1 MKKHL
6 KRLAAPKSWPIKRK
20 GTKFITRPLAG
31 AHSLEL
37 GTPLTI
43 ILKDILGIAK
53 NNKEV
58 KHILNSKEILV
69 DGKRRKEPRFLV
81 GLMDVLSIP
90 ETKENFRVLLD
101 KKGRLRLAKIS
112 EDEAKIK
119 LSKIIN
125 KTIMCG
131 GKMQLNLGDGRN
143 VLVEKNDYKSNDVL
157 VLNLPDQK
165 IISALKFE
173 KGASAYTTG
182 GKHTAELAVIE
193 EIKGDTIALNSK
205 GKKFE
210 AKKEHCF
217 VVGKEKQLIKT
228 E

>member
-20 GTKFITRPLAG
+20 GEKFITRPLAG
-31 AHSLEL
+31 SHGFGLATSLA
-37 GTPLTI
+37 I
-43 ILKDILGIAK
+43 MLKDILGIAK

-58 KHILNSKEILV
+58 KHILNSREILV

-90 ETKENFRVLLD
+90 ETKENFRILLD
-101 KKGRLRLAKIS
+101 KKGRLRPAKIS
-112 EDEAKIK
+112 EDESKIK

-125 KTIMCG
+125 KTIIGG
-131 GKMQLNLGDGRN
+131 GKTQLNLGDSRN

-165 IISALKFE
+165 ISSALKFE

-182 GKHTAELAVIE
+182 GKHIAELAVIE
-193 EIKGDTIALNSK
+193 EIKGDIVALNSK
-205 GKKFE
+205 GKRFE
-210 AKKEHCF
+210 ARKEHCF
-217 VVGKEKQLIKT
+217 VVGKEKPLIKT

>member
-6 KRLAAPKSWPIKRK
+6 KRLAAPKSWPIERK
-20 GTKFITRPLAG
+20 KTKFITRPLPG
-31 AHSLEL
+31 AHAFKLATSLS
-37 GTPLTI
+37 I
-43 ILKDILGIAK
+43 VLKDLLCIAK
-53 NNKEV
+53 NNREV
-58 KHILNSKEILV
+58 KYILNSKGVLV
-69 DGKRRKEPRFLV
+69 NGKRIKEPRFLV
-81 GLMDVLSIP
+81 GLLDTLSIP
-90 ETKENFRVLLD
+90 ETKENFRILLD

-125 KTIMCG
+125 KTVIHG
-131 GKMQLNLGDGRN
+131 GKIQLNLGDSRN

-165 IISALKFE
+165 ISSALKFE

-182 GKHTAELAVIE
+182 GKHIAELAVIE
-193 EIKGDTIALNSK
+193 EIKGDTVTLNSK

-210 AKKEHCF
+210 AIKEHCF
-217 VVGKEKQLIKT
+217 VVGKEKPLIKT